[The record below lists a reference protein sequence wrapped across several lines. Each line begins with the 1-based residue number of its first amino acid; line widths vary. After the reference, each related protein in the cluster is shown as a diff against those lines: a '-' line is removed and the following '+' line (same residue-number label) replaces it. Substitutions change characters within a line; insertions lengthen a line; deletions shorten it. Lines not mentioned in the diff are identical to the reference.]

1 MYWYLFS
8 TPSSAAPSDSSVSED
23 AGIEPRTVAT
33 LALAVRHSN
42 HSARSHPHRLDLIL
56 SYLSPLF
63 LFHPLPLPSLFPSLP
78 FSYFWRFIYSLRRG
92 FSSPAE
98 ICERCVGVFP
108 GAARRG
114 SPAGRSERLDGRP
127 WGRPEG
133 RGSLRLAGGCPRP
146 IRYCGNNLIPLP
158 RIENEATAWKKVLIL
173 IFQFC
178 SQTLDKKRM
187 PNTYLALF
195 FKCPTTTNHNL
206 CLQLQ

>member
-1 MYWYLFS
+1 MYVIQHCFIGRPSIS
-8 TPSSAAPSDSSVSED
+8 TVSED
-23 AGIEPRTVAT
+23 VGIEPRTVGT
-33 LALAVRHSN
+33 LAYAVRRSN
-42 HSARSHPHRLDLIL
+42 HSAHLHRLDLIW
-56 SYLSPLF
+56 SNLSPLF
-63 LFHPLPLPSLFPSLP
+63 IFHPLLYFSLPSSRP
-78 FSYFWRFIYSLRRG
+78 YRFLTSIHSLRRG

-114 SPAGRSERLDGRP
+114 SPAGRSERLDGRA

-146 IRYCGNNLIPLP
+146 LRNSGNNLIPLSH
-158 RIENEATAWKKVLIL
+158 IENEETAWKKVL

-187 PNTYLALF
+187 PNTYLAHF
-195 FKCPTTTNHNL
+195 YKCPNTTNHNL
-206 CLQLQ
+206 CLQL